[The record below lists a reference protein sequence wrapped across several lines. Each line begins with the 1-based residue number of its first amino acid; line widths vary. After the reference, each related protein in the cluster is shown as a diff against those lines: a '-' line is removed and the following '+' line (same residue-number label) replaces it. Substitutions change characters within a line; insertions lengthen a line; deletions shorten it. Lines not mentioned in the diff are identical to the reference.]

1 MTMRQT
7 QNQEQRQLNLQLT
20 DDTWERL
27 LCALERL
34 EYVTDKADRP
44 RAVATRL
51 DQHKDKGEVRESV
64 VAVELEVHLQIMAF
78 KIVVAS
84 VREDAA
90 PWLLTDFAAWI
101 AGRDGLELNNTDD
114 YAIPVLQCI
123 LGEKFQLP
131 EIPDLPSE
139 PISERD
145 LKQTTEQ
152 LGVAS
157 HKTDKIAEEFT
168 NNPDKEATQ
177 HRHERG
183 NFAKDEDRFVAGM
196 DRIKLIAEKSKM
208 QAWFKRY
215 VDEKPYRKQGNRR

>member
-1 MTMRQT
+1 MTMRQI
-7 QNQEQRQLNLQLT
+7 QEQEQRQLNLQFT

-51 DQHKDKGEVRESV
+51 DQHKDKGEVRDSV
-64 VAVELEVHLQIMAF
+64 VAVELEVHLQITAF

-90 PWLLTDFAAWI
+90 PWLLTDFACWL
-101 AGRDGLELNNTDD
+101 AGRDGLALKNADD
-114 YAIPVLQCI
+114 YAIPVIQCI

-145 LKQTTEQ
+145 LKQTTE
-152 LGVAS
+152 LVGVAS
-157 HKTDKIAEEFT
+157 EEFT

-177 HRHERG
+177 HRHDRG
-183 NFAKDEDRFVAGM
+183 NFAKDEDRFSAGM
-196 DRIKLIAEKSKM
+196 DRIKLIAEASKM

>member
-34 EYVTDKADRP
+34 EYVTDKAERP

-51 DQHKDKGEVRESV
+51 DEHRDKGEVRESV
-64 VAVELEVHLQIMAF
+64 AEVELEVHLQIMAF
-78 KIVVAS
+78 KRVVAV

-90 PWLLTDFAAWI
+90 PWLLTDFACWL
-101 AGRDGLELNNTDD
+101 AGRDGLKLRHTDD
-114 YAIPVLQCI
+114 YAIPVIQCI

-131 EIPDLPSE
+131 EIPELPTE
-139 PISERD
+139 PPSKRD
-145 LKQTTEQ
+145 IRETTEQ
-152 LGVAS
+152 LGVAL

-183 NFAKDEDRFVAGM
+183 NFAKDEDRFAAGM
-196 DRIKLIAEKSKM
+196 DRIKLIAEESKM
-208 QAWFKRY
+208 QGWFKRY
-215 VDEKPYRKQGNRR
+215 VDEKPYRKGGRR